1 MPYGSLTGDLYSMS
15 SGKRAGYAESNNPA
29 SFLRSLIPS
38 QKKNE
43 EDESK
48 PDSGKPSSGLAGT
61 ITHQPKDSMNGQK
74 DSGLQQNAKAPQSDI
89 ETAIANVSNQ
99 YAIWFGDRYAFTP
112 KEAETFRTLV
122 SGSADPVDTAGRYI
136 ASTAIAKRIDG
147 NAADIYANLDSLSE
161 YFTGDVY
168 RPDDSTFMEKVNASF
183 GSIELLDMMGEWMN
197 LVNKKGFDDPD
208 AVALEQKIIA
218 KDAEIGGI
226 MNGIPS
232 GFWSSVLNDAVAS
245 LGYTLEGIKYGA
257 GASVGF
263 MAAAAPGVGAVT
275 AANPIAG
282 AAVGATAGIWA
293 GFSGTVAGFQRTGD
307 LSMYQTFWDLTHLTD
322 AEGNLLPRDKA
333 AANLYAGI
341 NKNITGF
348 LETMGDGVISR
359 GIGAFSPVLTK
370 KLGIPNLSMK
380 ILTDRG
386 VSGSMS
392 RFVYGGIDWVTGGLN
407 EGFIQE
413 GPEEVTTQVLTALY
427 KNGVG
432 GESDISLK
440 KLASDYLTSSIR
452 GSLVGLVYGG
462 VGIPQAMRNYNQ
474 LSMDLRRTANTTDSE
489 EVFFEKT
496 ENAKPE
502 DISKEDYDAARKQ
515 IYEAGKEQR
524 DAYFEARRG
533 TVTEYADLA
542 TEELY
547 DTVNPETG
555 TEEGV
560 LPDGTVYRNPEDNS
574 LFTETREENGRK
586 RVYAGDKRT
595 GAVYGYAEVSTD
607 GDTLTVGS
615 VRVRQGYEGIREELV
630 RKAISEE
637 RTGESSIEWNPDSE
651 GLRRVKDMLVQ
662 NNPRGSE
669 AGLDY
674 GADFSAVQDH
684 DIQSLAGNI
693 REAMPALS
701 REESVVAARLYSVAD
716 SDGTLSKLN
725 NGQPVQKNDS
735 LSARYRGAADGAKA
749 IIYAGKNA
757 DFSTFYHELFHVN
770 ATQRPA
776 ESKQLSNAIR
786 TSMQD
791 EASKAN
797 LRKFLE
803 ESGSIWGDGFNAD
816 SVMKNLESIPA
827 DSDASQ
833 WSRAQFEDLAHL
845 AEAYAAADNSKR
857 SSLPEAIRNIL
868 KKIAD
873 FMKQVYQTVKHTV
886 PLPKEITD
894 AYDAIMYKTRTE
906 AKKTVSSDSGLMYQ
920 GGEQYQ
926 ETEAE
931 LKANPANFDSEGRH
945 LAPNGKPSN
954 LSYEQWVTVRTPAF
968 KRWFGDWE
976 HAYRIN
982 KWLSNENVLAIDPD
996 KYSGLY
1002 ELNWRSA
1009 KRYALDNLRGQYKVD
1024 DNGAVIELTRDGV
1037 SEIISEN
1044 MGSELGLKLIAH
1056 LPNIIENSIFVYAE
1070 ENQKSKNTFD
1080 YYEYYLTDIS
1090 VDSKNY
1096 VVKSAVGVRNGRRYY
1111 TFNLS
1116 EIKDK
1121 GAFINSRP
1129 VSDIQP
1135 GRPTSQGSLSDIK
1148 DTRLLSILQADSSKM
1163 VDENGEPLVVY
1174 HGTASEFS
1182 IFDRGKLGSSTAA
1195 NSANI
1200 GFFFSDNRNTAEGYG
1215 NYASTS
1221 EARNLYAEAE
1231 KLERQGRWDE
1241 AEALQSRADEISL
1254 SDNNG
1259 FVMSTFLNMRNPY
1272 EVDAEGAGFQEIG
1285 NLLASFD
1292 SSRNDG
1298 VIIHSINDNING
1310 DYEAEHYIVLDSKQI
1325 KSIDNR
1331 GTFDSS
1337 NPDIY
1342 YQSAYHGSPH
1352 SFDRFSTDHI
1362 GTGEGSQSFGW
1373 GIYVTDSGTIARG
1386 YAELGYSEESK
1397 ASDIAY
1403 YENLIAEGQKKVDE
1417 LAEKLR
1423 KPEELAGA
1431 VEEERKAIIER
1442 ADNLR
1447 KALADGSISRI
1458 PGIWG
1463 AVADRLGT
1471 DIDGV
1476 ERYLLDELN
1485 EGKARTSLKKEYDSA
1500 VAALERTKE
1509 RLVETRSAE
1518 VSSRNLYTVEIPDS
1532 GYLYW
1537 DRKVPKSL
1545 AERIARKLNAD
1556 EYDTADIMDYFRN
1569 SGEDMYVYLEK
1580 QLGSDKAA
1588 SQFLSELGVV
1598 GINYP
1603 AGTNIKL
1610 PAGVSS
1616 KSRNYVIFN
1625 ADDIQIT
1632 DHLMYQDAKAPDTSD
1647 LSEDEK
1653 MKRQQAESVESRE
1666 TLPGSSEDLDDFY
1679 DEYNSGM
1686 DSIATPE
1693 DAEKIAR
1700 IYSEWDIEVDEEAS
1714 NTDASLIDEE
1724 EIPDWFGDT
1733 VNLKPDGTMAENE
1746 AEYEKAVNEELI
1758 PELEREA
1765 GVVHESRETQPD
1777 TGDEAEGQN
1786 YPGIRYFDAFD
1797 EELTWKQFVDRN
1809 KPEADYSQ
1817 AETEAEKDDLFART
1831 IQDDDSLIRYLGII
1845 GEALYLNTSRLN
1857 NDWHFID
1864 QIQRERIK
1872 ARVFDTITDT
1882 SIRNASLMAIRP
1894 GTERSFSKRMLNS
1907 VRKEMTENSRFY
1919 RNIISYMLQDNA
1931 MKPEELIKEVKGLA
1945 IPSRDVLDA
1954 MPVSE
1959 LRALAMQARDEEI
1972 VDQIE
1977 NGTLR
1982 IHGGEDDKRLAE
1994 INAAIGSIGERI
2006 RTQQAE
2012 LRENEASISSLQEN
2026 LESVST
2032 ALDERDKSI
2041 NDLLSDLQRTEAI
2054 ARADAKKLSDEEI
2067 EASSF
2072 TDSMRKIAAELR
2084 ELNEKTYDRIETEHL
2099 RGKKGKYEVPQA
2111 RRDARAEYINH
2122 IAAFYPEV
2130 FEKDGKKFGKLDDHI
2145 RDTLSPSGFREVQE
2159 VINARREELRTQWKN
2174 EAAKYVQN
2182 LSRSVV
2188 NTSERLSSDIDAALD
2203 RMAALQKEIDR
2214 QKKLKDRIKDNRRQQ
2229 IFNARTEERWK
2240 AAKKALETEKK
2251 HNQEI
2256 QNIKSFN
2263 AWKNR
2268 QTKIETDE
2276 KLQSVIRK
2284 AKDDASLLADWMK
2297 AKADFRISEL
2307 KKEQRE
2313 KRKQERLYR
2322 RIRTEK
2328 EKLGRAISRPV
2339 NLNTTDY
2346 SVAEPIMAI
2355 QAIVDPVFRTEW
2367 TWNLET
2373 NPEGTAGGG
2382 TMTITDAIAYLSNL
2396 QEDDRNNI
2404 LSVLS
2409 PDLVA
2414 RLTGTRNP
2422 LNDWSLSQLRQL
2434 AEEVSELRRR
2444 GREILSAKKAF
2455 ERETVERIQ
2464 QSIIDAVRRVKVKD
2478 DDRDTLP
2485 GSVERI
2491 KAGQNARA
2499 RFRSAR
2505 YITMRMQELAQLLD
2519 GGLGHRGAAYSLLVD
2534 EKRYHQSREWR
2545 AIDSRIQKVANL
2557 LTDEAV
2563 KNLFE
2568 KVTLDLPGGYKVT
2581 FNVDDLAYAY
2591 LSQFDE
2597 DSRAAVAYGNL
2608 LDEKEKG
2615 TVKNKGHLNDDGEFV
2630 PDMMSPGSIA
2640 DADELQSLGDARYDI
2655 VLAAAEKELN
2665 ERGLMPLVE
2674 AIRDDFESDENF
2686 NRLNLASIESYNTP
2700 LKRVQHYLPIFRTD
2714 LKGESFRNDMA
2725 DQLFNL
2731 NTGDFTAAIDKGMT
2745 IQRIKIAPRNQRS
2758 VNLSL
2763 LGTWNK
2769 SVRNQEHLIEYAQ
2782 YAKKLRSV
2790 FGTNA
2795 TELIAAV
2802 NQKYSPALMKEVN
2815 EYINAVIDPYSGGKK
2830 ELWENTVKNL
2840 RGRLGSAYLGWK
2852 LPGVVLQF
2860 CTSAWPFLPDVGVR
2874 SLFGGYLQL
2883 AAENKRAFDFIY
2895 EKSPMMKH
2903 RTMNTILQE
2912 AVERR
2917 QNSYDRGK
2925 AGRAIDKFNEIGMLG
2940 LEWVD
2945 KTLVAGGW
2953 LGAYNKALKQNLDAG
2968 MDTALADAA
2977 AAKTADDVVLRT
2989 QPAGDSTELPSLF
3002 RTRNELAKAFL
3013 QFQSSLSV
3021 IFNNLTGDLVGF
3033 WRNKQYGKII
3043 STVVSYGMAGLM
3055 LGLVAEGFDD
3065 DDDGADKAR
3074 KLGYWFLTQG
3084 IESFPVFGSDI
3095 SLILQR
3101 ALTGEKDYYGNG
3113 VDMFPGITRIASGIE
3128 DIALSDKPF
3137 MEGVW
3142 KVAEG
3147 AGLFAGAPVSGFKNL
3162 KRVAEEGPLALL
3174 GR

>member
-15 SGKRAGYAESNNPA
+15 SGNRAGYAESNNPA

-43 EDESK
+43 EDENK

-61 ITHQPKDSMNGQK
+61 ITPQPKDRMNGQK
-74 DSGLQQNAKAPQSDI
+74 DSSLQQNAKAPQSDI

-432 GESDISLK
+432 GESDLSLK

-462 VGIPQAMRNYNQ
+462 TGIPQAMRNYNQ

-555 TEEGV
+555 AEEGV
-560 LPDGTVYRNPEDNS
+560 MPDGTVYRNPEDNS

-586 RVYAGDKRT
+586 RVYAGDRRT

-630 RKAISEE
+630 RKAISEQ
-637 RTGESSIEWNPDSE
+637 RTGESNVEWNPDSE

-662 NNPRGSE
+662 NNPRGRE

-674 GADFSAVQDH
+674 GADFSAAQDH

-716 SDGTLSKLN
+716 SDGALSKLN

-735 LSARYRGAADGAKA
+735 LSSRYRGAADGAKA

-770 ATQRPA
+770 ATQRPVEA
-776 ESKQLSNAIR
+776 KQLSNAIR

-803 ESGSIWGDGFNAD
+803 ESGSIWGDGFSAD

-833 WSRAQFEDLAHL
+833 WSRAQFEDLARL

-873 FMKQVYQTVKHTV
+873 FMRQVYQTVKHTV

-894 AYDAIMYKTRTE
+894 AYDAIMYKTNRDGSANADQNTQSSRISFQSAPSKNARRE
-906 AKKTVSSDSGLMYQ
+906 IHALSPDSDTRNKRITFSEHTPDIFQQFGFNDNPVVMSAGKLKQGLFGNDSETSGHSDSLTADIVEQVLDRFADPYYIFSSIHGTDLVAIYDIQDKQGNPVLVSLRANQKEGRNELNFITSIYGKKGNSIQDWIRAGLLLYRNDTKKLTGAFAARLQLPGGVTPATMNNVRRKSEFVNQGLVFQ

-931 LKANPANFDSEGRH
+931 LKANPANFDSEGHH
-945 LAPNGKPSN
+945 LAPNGKRSN
-954 LSYEQWVTVRTPAF
+954 LSYEQWVTVRTPSF
-968 KRWFGDWE
+968 IRWFGDWM
-976 HAYRIN
+976 N
-982 KWLSNENVLAIDPD
+982 DPENASKAID
-996 KYSGLY
+996 
-1002 ELNWRSA
+1002 R
-1009 KRYALDNLRGQYKVD
+1009 
-1024 DNGAVIELTRDGV
+1024 
-1037 SEIISEN
+1037 
-1044 MGSELGLKLIAH
+1044 
-1056 LPNIIENSIFVYAE
+1056 
-1070 ENQKSKNTFD
+1070 
-1080 YYEYYLTDIS
+1080 
-1090 VDSKNY
+1090 
-1096 VVKSAVGVRNGRRYY
+1096 
-1111 TFNLS
+1111 
-1116 EIKDK
+1116 
-1121 GAFINSRP
+1121 
-1129 VSDIQP
+1129 
-1135 GRPTSQGSLSDIK
+1135 
-1148 DTRLLSILQADSSKM
+1148 
-1163 VDENGEPLVVY
+1163 NGEPIVVY
-1174 HGTASEFS
+1174 HGSPNEFTA
-1182 IFDRGKLGSSTAA
+1182 FDPEMIGTRWLADD
-1195 NSANI
+1195 I
-1200 GFFFSDNRNTAEGYG
+1200 GFFFSSDRSLAEESYADNGGYLYPVFLNLRNPLVANDAWSRRFYG
-1215 NYASTS
+1215 RDVYWSDDDA
-1221 EARNLYAEAE
+1221 
-1231 KLERQGRWDE
+1231 
-1241 AEALQSRADEISL
+1241 ISL
-1254 SDNNG
+1254 W
-1259 FVMSTFLNMRNPY
+1259 
-1272 EVDAEGAGFQEIG
+1272 
-1285 NLLASFD
+1285 D
-1292 SSRNDG
+1292 SNQQDIINAMQPENDG
-1298 VIIHSINDNING
+1298 VIVHGARRYPDM
-1310 DYEAEHYIVLDSKQI
+1310 YVALRPEQI
-1325 KSIDNR
+1325 KSINNR
-1331 GTFDSS
+1331 GTFDPS

-1403 YENLIAEGQKKVDE
+1403 YENLITEDQKKVDE
-1417 LAEKLR
+1417 LAERLR
-1423 KPEELAGA
+1423 KPEEIAES
-1431 VEEERKAIIER
+1431 VEKERRTIIKR
-1442 ADNLR
+1442 AETLR

-1463 AVADRLGT
+1463 SIASILGT

-1476 ERYLLDELN
+1476 ERYLLDKLN
-1485 EGKARTSLKKEYDSA
+1485 EGEARTSLQKEYDSA
-1500 VAALERTKE
+1500 VAALERAKE
-1509 RLVETRSAE
+1509 RLEETKAAE
-1518 VSSRNLYTVEIPDS
+1518 VSGRNLYTVDIPDS

-1537 DRKVPKSL
+1537 DRKVSKPL

-1556 EYDTADIMDYFRN
+1556 EYDTADILDYFRN

-1610 PAGVSS
+1610 PEGVSP

-1653 MKRQQAESVESRE
+1653 TKRQQTESVESRE

-1679 DEYNSGM
+1679 DEYDSGM
-1686 DSIATPE
+1686 DSIETPE

-1700 IYSEWDIEVDEEAS
+1700 IYSEWDIEVDEDAS

-1758 PELEREA
+1758 PKLERGA
-1765 GVVHESRETQPD
+1765 GVVHESRETQSD
-1777 TGDEAEGQN
+1777 TEDEAEGQN

-1817 AETEAEKDDLFART
+1817 AETDAEKDDIFART

-1919 RNIISYMLQDNA
+1919 RNILSYMLQDNA

-1982 IHGGEDDKRLAE
+1982 IHGGEDDRRLAE

-2012 LRENEASISSLQEN
+2012 LRDNEASISSLQEN

-2032 ALDERDKSI
+2032 ALDERDKAI

-2054 ARADAKKLSDEEI
+2054 TRADAKKLSDEEI

-2072 TDSMRKIAAELR
+2072 TEPMRKIAAELR
-2084 ELNEKTYDRIETEHL
+2084 ELNEKTYDRFEAEHL
-2099 RGKKGKYEVPQA
+2099 KGKKGKYEVPQA

-2159 VINARREELRTQWKN
+2159 VINARREELRAEWKN
-2174 EAAKYVQN
+2174 EAAEYVKS

-2188 NTSERLSSDIDAALD
+2188 NTSERLSSDIDATLD

-2229 IFNARTEERWK
+2229 ILDARTEERWK
-2240 AAKKALETEKK
+2240 AAKKALEAEKK

-2256 QNIKSFN
+2256 QNIKSYN

-2268 QTKIETDE
+2268 QAKIETDE
-2276 KLQSVIRK
+2276 RLQSVIRK

-2322 RIRTEK
+2322 RIRAEK
-2328 EKLGRAISRPV
+2328 EKLGRAISLPV

-2373 NPEGTAGGG
+2373 NPEGVAGGG

-2414 RLTGTRNP
+2414 RLAGTRNP
-2422 LNDWSLSQLRQL
+2422 LNDWSISQLRQL

-2464 QSIIDAVRRVKVKD
+2464 QSIIDAVRKVKVKD

-2581 FNVDDLAYAY
+2581 FNIDDLAYAY

-2615 TVKNKGHLNDDGEFV
+2615 TIKNRGHLNDDGEFV

-2686 NRLNLASIESYNTP
+2686 SRLNLASIESYNTP

-2745 IQRIKIAPRNQRS
+2745 IQRIKISPRNQRS

-2769 SVRNQEHLIEYAQ
+2769 AVRNQEHLIEYAQ

-2874 SLFGGYLQL
+2874 SLLGGYLQL

-2925 AGRAIDKFNEIGMLG
+2925 AGRAIDKFSEIGMLG

-3043 STVVSYGMAGLM
+3043 STVISYGMAGLM

-3065 DDDGADKAR
+3065 DDDSADKAR

-3128 DIALSDKPF
+3128 DIVLSDKPF

-3147 AGLFAGAPVSGFKNL
+3147 AGLFAGAPVSGLKNL

>member
-15 SGKRAGYAESNNPA
+15 SGNRAGYAESNNPA

-43 EDESK
+43 EDENK

-61 ITHQPKDSMNGQK
+61 ITPQSKDSMNAQK
-74 DSGLQQNAKAPQSDI
+74 DSGLHQKAKAPQSDI

-348 LETMGDGVISR
+348 LETMGEGVISR

-392 RFVYGGIDWVTGGLN
+392 RFVHGGIDWVTGGLN

-432 GESDISLK
+432 GESDLSLK

-502 DISKEDYDAARKQ
+502 DISKEDYDAARRQ

-555 TEEGV
+555 AEEGV
-560 LPDGTVYRNPEDNS
+560 IPDGTVYRNPEDNS
-574 LFTETREENGRK
+574 LFTETKEENGRK
-586 RVYAGDKRT
+586 RVYAGDRRT

-630 RKAISEE
+630 RKAISEQ

-662 NNPRGSE
+662 NNPRGRD

-674 GADFSAVQDH
+674 GADFSPAQDH

-701 REESVVAARLYSVAD
+701 REESVVAARLYSAAD
-716 SDGTLSKLN
+716 SDGALSKLN
-725 NGQPVQKNDS
+725 NGQPVQKNTS
-735 LSARYRGAADGAKA
+735 LSSRYRGAADGAKA

-803 ESGSIWGDGFNAD
+803 ESGSIWGDGFSAD

-833 WSRAQFEDLAHL
+833 WSRAQFEDLARL

-873 FMKQVYQTVKHTV
+873 FMRQVYQTVKHTV

-894 AYDAIMYKTRTE
+894 AYDAIIYKTRASESTE
-906 AKKTVSSDSGLMYQ
+906 AGNRI
-920 GGEQYQ
+920 QYQ
-926 ETEAE
+926 NSNIIRQPLKENTYESAIELVTEAHPQFVE
-931 LKANPANFDSEGRH
+931 IVEDIRQLTDAESEDVSVRKTFKGKKRSTEKAADDYRGDFSQILDYDGAMIQFDSILDAENAWEAVKKKYKDRIVKEKH
-945 LAPNGKPSN
+945 L
-954 LSYEQWVTVRTPAF
+954 VTKMGYQDF
-968 KRWFGDWE
+968 K
-976 HAYRIN
+976 I
-982 KWLSNENVLAIDPD
+982 
-996 KYSGLY
+996 
-1002 ELNWRSA
+1002 
-1009 KRYALDNLRGQYKVD
+1009 NLRM
-1024 DNGAVIELTRDGV
+1024 DNGAIAEIQFLDKNTLAVKSGIGHKLYEIYRTLDILNSEHPELT
-1037 SEIISEN
+1037 E
-1044 MGSELGLKLIAH
+1044 
-1056 LPNIIENSIFVYAE
+1056 
-1070 ENQKSKNTFD
+1070 
-1080 YYEYYLTDIS
+1080 
-1090 VDSKNY
+1090 
-1096 VVKSAVGVRNGRRYY
+1096 
-1111 TFNLS
+1111 
-1116 EIKDK
+1116 
-1121 GAFINSRP
+1121 
-1129 VSDIQP
+1129 
-1135 GRPTSQGSLSDIK
+1135 
-1148 DTRLLSILQADSSKM
+1148 LQAAIAEWSREEYSAKD
-1163 VDENGEPLVVY
+1163 VDDYSN
-1174 HGTASEFS
+1174 
-1182 IFDRGKLGSSTAA
+1182 
-1195 NSANI
+1195 
-1200 GFFFSDNRNTAEGYG
+1200 
-1215 NYASTS
+1215 S
-1221 EARNLYAEAE
+1221 EARRNAVSSVM
-1231 KLERQGRWDE
+1231 RQALSSALSRYHILSDLLKGRSITDFLSSE
-1241 AEALQSRADEISL
+1241 GISL
-1254 SDNNG
+1254 ETGEAVAESILNG
-1259 FVMSTFLNMRNPY
+1259 ISLISTNSN
-1272 EVDAEGAGFQEIG
+1272 
-1285 NLLASFD
+1285 ST
-1292 SSRNDG
+1292 SSS
-1298 VIIHSINDNING
+1298 IQSINEHENG
-1310 DYEAEHYIVLDSKQI
+1310 VNGLL
-1325 KSIDNR
+1325 
-1331 GTFDSS
+1331 
-1337 NPDIY
+1337 
-1342 YQSAYHGSPH
+1342 YQKAYHGSPH
-1352 SFDRFSTDHI
+1352 RFDIFSTDHI
-1362 GTGEGSQSFGW
+1362 GEGAGSQSFGW
-1373 GIYVTDSGTIARG
+1373 GIYITGDMKIAEG
-1386 YAELGYSEESK
+1386 YAELGVNEEEWK
-1397 ASDIAY
+1397 SDLEYFQKTLDAAKRKLKEAQQKLAADPQNQKLQQEY
-1403 YENLIAEGQKKVDE
+1403 NTALRYLRDEEGDMQTLLSSPAEG
-1417 LAEKLR
+1417 
-1423 KPEELAGA
+1423 
-1431 VEEERKAIIER
+1431 
-1442 ADNLR
+1442 
-1447 KALADGSISRI
+1447 
-1458 PGIWG
+1458 
-1463 AVADRLGT
+1463 
-1471 DIDGV
+1471 
-1476 ERYLLDELN
+1476 
-1485 EGKARTSLKKEYDSA
+1485 
-1500 VAALERTKE
+1500 
-1509 RLVETRSAE
+1509 
-1518 VSSRNLYTVEIPDS
+1518 RNLYTVDIPDT
-1532 GYLYW
+1532 GYIKW
-1537 DRKVPKSL
+1537 DNEVPESL
-1545 AERIARKLNAD
+1545 AMKIAKALKAD
-1556 EYDTADIMDYFRN
+1556 EYDTADIMQYYRT
-1569 SGEDMYVYLEK
+1569 SGAEMYSYLSK
-1580 QLGSDKAA
+1580 QLDGDKNA
-1588 SQFLSELGVV
+1588 SLFLRNLGIM
-1598 GINYP
+1598 GIDYP
-1603 AGTNIKL
+1603 AGTKWGL
-1610 PAGVSS
+1610 PDGA
-1616 KSRNYVIFN
+1616 KDRTRNYVIFN

-1653 MKRQQAESVESRE
+1653 MKRQQAESIESRE

-1679 DEYNSGM
+1679 DEYDSGM
-1686 DSIATPE
+1686 DSIETPE

-1700 IYSEWDIEVDEEAS
+1700 IYSEWDIEVDEDAS

-1758 PELEREA
+1758 PELERDA
-1765 GVVHESRETQPD
+1765 GVVHESRETQSD
-1777 TGDEAEGQN
+1777 TEDEAEGQN

-1817 AETEAEKDDLFART
+1817 AETDAEKDDIFART

-1894 GTERSFSKRMLNS
+1894 GTEKSFSKRMLNS

-1919 RNIISYMLQDNA
+1919 RNILSYMLQDNA

-2006 RTQQAE
+2006 RAQQAE
-2012 LRENEASISSLQEN
+2012 LRENEASISSLQGN
-2026 LESVST
+2026 LESVSA
-2032 ALDERDKSI
+2032 ALDERDKAI

-2072 TDSMRKIAAELR
+2072 TEPMRKIAAELR
-2084 ELNEKTYDRIETEHL
+2084 ELNEKTYDRFEAEHL
-2099 RGKKGKYEVPQA
+2099 KGKKGKYEVPQA

-2145 RDTLSPSGFREVQE
+2145 RDTLSPSGFREVRE
-2159 VINARREELRTQWKN
+2159 VINARREELRTEWKN
-2174 EAAKYVQN
+2174 EAAEYVKS

-2188 NTSERLSSDIDAALD
+2188 NVSERISSDIDAALD

-2214 QKKLKDRIKDNRRQQ
+2214 QKKLKDRIKDNRRRQ
-2229 IFNARTEERWK
+2229 IFDARTEERWK

-2455 ERETVERIQ
+2455 ERETIERIQ

-2519 GGLGHRGAAYSLLVD
+2519 GGLGHRGAAYGLLVD

-2568 KVTLDLPGGYKVT
+2568 KVTLDLPGGYNVT
-2581 FNVDDLAYAY
+2581 FNIDDLAYAY

-2615 TVKNKGHLNDDGEFV
+2615 TIKNTGHLNDDGEFV

-2640 DADELQSLGDARYDI
+2640 DPDELQSLGDARYDI

-2686 NRLNLASIESYNTP
+2686 SRLNLASIESYNTP

-2745 IQRIKIAPRNQRS
+2745 IQRIKISPRNQRS

-2769 SVRNQEHLIEYAQ
+2769 AVRNQEHLIEYAQ

-2795 TELIAAV
+2795 AELIAAV

-2874 SLFGGYLQL
+2874 SLLGGYLQL

-2895 EKSPMMKH
+2895 DKSPMMKH

>member
-15 SGKRAGYAESNNPA
+15 SGNRAGYAESNNPA

-48 PDSGKPSSGLAGT
+48 PGSGKPSSGLAGT
-61 ITHQPKDSMNGQK
+61 ITPQPKDSMDGQK

-183 GSIELLDMMGEWMN
+183 GSIELLDMKGEWMN

-432 GESDISLK
+432 GESDLSLK

-462 VGIPQAMRNYNQ
+462 IGIPQAMRNYNQ

-555 TEEGV
+555 AEEGV
-560 LPDGTVYRNPEDNS
+560 IPDGTVYRNPEDNS

-586 RVYAGDKRT
+586 RIYAGDKRT

-630 RKAISEE
+630 RKAISEQ

-662 NNPRGSE
+662 NNPRGRE

-674 GADFSAVQDH
+674 GADFSAAQDH

-701 REESVVAARLYSVAD
+701 REESVVAARLYSAAD
-716 SDGTLSKLN
+716 SDGALSKLN
-725 NGQPVQKNDS
+725 NGQPVQKNTS
-735 LSARYRGAADGAKA
+735 LSSRYRGAADGAKA

-776 ESKQLSNAIR
+776 EAKQLSNAIR

-833 WSRAQFEDLAHL
+833 WSRAQFEDLARL

-873 FMKQVYQTVKHTV
+873 FMRQVYQTVKHTV
-886 PLPKEITD
+886 PLSKEITD
-894 AYDAIMYKTRTE
+894 AYDAIMYKTRASESTE
-906 AKKTVSSDSGLMYQ
+906 AGNRI
-920 GGEQYQ
+920 QYQ
-926 ETEAE
+926 NSNIIRQPLKENTYESAIELVTEAHPQFVE
-931 LKANPANFDSEGRH
+931 IVEDIRQLTDAESEDVSVRKTFKGKKRSTEKAADDYRGDFSQILDYDGAMIQFDSILDAENAWEAVKKKYKDRIVKEKH
-945 LAPNGKPSN
+945 L
-954 LSYEQWVTVRTPAF
+954 VTKMGYQDF
-968 KRWFGDWE
+968 K
-976 HAYRIN
+976 I
-982 KWLSNENVLAIDPD
+982 
-996 KYSGLY
+996 
-1002 ELNWRSA
+1002 
-1009 KRYALDNLRGQYKVD
+1009 NLRM
-1024 DNGAVIELTRDGV
+1024 DNGAIAEIQFLDKNTLAVKSGIGHKLYEIYRTLDILNSEHPELT
-1037 SEIISEN
+1037 E
-1044 MGSELGLKLIAH
+1044 
-1056 LPNIIENSIFVYAE
+1056 
-1070 ENQKSKNTFD
+1070 
-1080 YYEYYLTDIS
+1080 
-1090 VDSKNY
+1090 
-1096 VVKSAVGVRNGRRYY
+1096 
-1111 TFNLS
+1111 
-1116 EIKDK
+1116 
-1121 GAFINSRP
+1121 
-1129 VSDIQP
+1129 
-1135 GRPTSQGSLSDIK
+1135 
-1148 DTRLLSILQADSSKM
+1148 LQAAIAEWSREEYSAKD
-1163 VDENGEPLVVY
+1163 VDDY
-1174 HGTASEFS
+1174 
-1182 IFDRGKLGSSTAA
+1182 A
-1195 NSANI
+1195 N
-1200 GFFFSDNRNTAEGYG
+1200 
-1215 NYASTS
+1215 S
-1221 EARNLYAEAE
+1221 EARRNAVSSVM
-1231 KLERQGRWDE
+1231 RQALSSALSRYHILSDLLKGRSITDFLSSE
-1241 AEALQSRADEISL
+1241 GISL
-1254 SDNNG
+1254 ETGEAVAESILNG
-1259 FVMSTFLNMRNPY
+1259 ISLISTNSN
-1272 EVDAEGAGFQEIG
+1272 
-1285 NLLASFD
+1285 ST
-1292 SSRNDG
+1292 SSS
-1298 VIIHSINDNING
+1298 IQSINEHENG
-1310 DYEAEHYIVLDSKQI
+1310 VNGLL
-1325 KSIDNR
+1325 
-1331 GTFDSS
+1331 
-1337 NPDIY
+1337 
-1342 YQSAYHGSPH
+1342 YQKAYHGSPH

-1403 YENLIAEGQKKVDE
+1403 YENLIAEDQKKVDE
-1417 LAEKLR
+1417 LAKRLR
-1423 KPEELAGA
+1423 KPEEIAES
-1431 VEEERKAIIER
+1431 VEKERRAIIER
-1442 ADNLR
+1442 AETLR

-1463 AVADRLGT
+1463 SIAHILGT

-1476 ERYLLDELN
+1476 ERYLLDKLN
-1485 EGKARTSLKKEYDSA
+1485 EGEARTSLQKEYDSA
-1500 VAALERTKE
+1500 VAALERAKE
-1509 RLVETRSAE
+1509 RLEEARSAE
-1518 VSSRNLYTVEIPDS
+1518 VSGRNLYTVDIPDS

-1537 DRKVPKSL
+1537 DRKVSKPL

-1556 EYDTADIMDYFRN
+1556 EYDTADILDYFRN

-1610 PAGVSS
+1610 PEGVSP

-1653 MKRQQAESVESRE
+1653 AKRQQAETVESRE

-1679 DEYNSGM
+1679 DEYDSGM
-1686 DSIATPE
+1686 DSIETPE

-1700 IYSEWDIEVDEEAS
+1700 IYSEWDIEVDEDAS

-1758 PELEREA
+1758 PELERDA
-1765 GVVHESRETQPD
+1765 GVVHESREKQPD
-1777 TGDEAEGQN
+1777 TEDEAEGQN

-1919 RNIISYMLQDNA
+1919 RNILSYMLQDNA

-1982 IHGGEDDKRLAE
+1982 IHGGEDDRRLAE

-2026 LESVST
+2026 LESVSA
-2032 ALDERDKSI
+2032 ALNERDKAI

-2054 ARADAKKLSDEEI
+2054 TRADAKKLSDEEI

-2072 TDSMRKIAAELR
+2072 TEPMRKIAAELR
-2084 ELNEKTYDRIETEHL
+2084 ELNEKTYDRFEAEHL
-2099 RGKKGKYEVPQA
+2099 KGKKGKYEVPQA

-2159 VINARREELRTQWKN
+2159 VINARREELRTEWKN
-2174 EAAKYVQN
+2174 EAAEYVQS
-2182 LSRSVV
+2182 LSRSVL

-2229 IFNARTEERWK
+2229 IFDARTEERWK
-2240 AAKKALETEKK
+2240 AAKKALEAEKK

-2276 KLQSVIRK
+2276 RLQSVIRK

-2322 RIRTEK
+2322 RIRAEK

-2373 NPEGTAGGG
+2373 NPEGAAGGG

-2414 RLTGTRNP
+2414 RLAGTRNP
-2422 LNDWSLSQLRQL
+2422 LNDWSISQLRQL

-2455 ERETVERIQ
+2455 ERETIERIQ

-2568 KVTLDLPGGYKVT
+2568 KVTLELPGGYKVT
-2581 FNVDDLAYAY
+2581 FNIDDLAYAY

-2615 TVKNKGHLNDDGEFV
+2615 TIKNTGHLNDDGEFV

-2686 NRLNLASIESYNTP
+2686 SRLNLASIESYNTP

-2745 IQRIKIAPRNQRS
+2745 IQRIKISPRNQRS

-2769 SVRNQEHLIEYAQ
+2769 AVRNQEHLIEYAQ

-2815 EYINAVIDPYSGGKK
+2815 EYINTVIDPYSGGKK

-2852 LPGVVLQF
+2852 LPGIVLQF

-2874 SLFGGYLQL
+2874 SLLGGYLQL

-2895 EKSPMMKH
+2895 DKSPMMKH

>member
-61 ITHQPKDSMNGQK
+61 ITPQPKDSMNGQK

-595 GAVYGYAEVSTD
+595 GAVYGYAEVSID

-630 RKAISEE
+630 RKAISEQ

-662 NNPRGSE
+662 NNPRGRES
-669 AGLDY
+669 GLDY
-674 GADFSAVQDH
+674 GADFSAAQDH

-833 WSRAQFEDLAHL
+833 WSRAQFEDLARL

-873 FMKQVYQTVKHTV
+873 FMRQVYQTVKHTV

-894 AYDAIMYKTRTE
+894 AYDAIMYKTARTDKGTNADVHFQEDTKNLTKKYSSRIENPESWKGRSVRDFFRAYREEVTE
-906 AKKTVSSDSGLMYQ
+906 AIKEYPKVNMDGVFL
-920 GGEQYQ
+920 
-926 ETEAE
+926 
-931 LKANPANFDSEGRH
+931 
-945 LAPNGKPSN
+945 
-954 LSYEQWVTVRTPAF
+954 
-968 KRWFGDWE
+968 
-976 HAYRIN
+976 
-982 KWLSNENVLAIDPD
+982 
-996 KYSGLY
+996 
-1002 ELNWRSA
+1002 
-1009 KRYALDNLRGQYKVD
+1009 LRGMTENDMPFQKELLQSILASDIIGADVILLPRFGTGFLNSVFGIELRKGSLADGLAALVD
-1024 DNGAVIELTRDGV
+1024 GERYIEFKAVNEGNLIRRMNEASKDADIGFIVVDELTR
-1037 SEIISEN
+1037 
-1044 MGSELGLKLIAH
+1044 K
-1056 LPNIIENSIFVYAE
+1056 
-1070 ENQKSKNTFD
+1070 
-1080 YYEYYLTDIS
+1080 
-1090 VDSKNY
+1090 
-1096 VVKSAVGVRNGRRYY
+1096 GRRK
-1111 TFNLS
+1111 LVS
-1116 EIKDK
+1116 PHSQLVLPD
-1121 GAFINSRP
+1121 GFISYI
-1129 VSDIQP
+1129 V
-1135 GRPTSQGSLSDIK
+1135 
-1148 DTRLLSILQADSSKM
+1148 
-1163 VDENGEPLVVY
+1163 
-1174 HGTASEFS
+1174 
-1182 IFDRGKLGSSTAA
+1182 
-1195 NSANI
+1195 
-1200 GFFFSDNRNTAEGYG
+1200 
-1215 NYASTS
+1215 
-1221 EARNLYAEAE
+1221 
-1231 KLERQGRWDE
+1231 
-1241 AEALQSRADEISL
+1241 SL
-1254 SDNNG
+1254 SDNAVYVLSNKNKEL
-1259 FVMSTFLNMRNPY
+1259 SL
-1272 EVDAEGAGFQEIG
+1272 E
-1285 NLLASFD
+1285 LLADRPERISTLEELSSTLKEYIQGPQ
-1292 SSRNDG
+1292 SSRTFEPISYDAY
-1298 VIIHSINDNING
+1298 IH
-1310 DYEAEHYIVLDSKQI
+1310 AEPAELM
-1325 KSIDNR
+1325 
-1331 GTFDSS
+1331 F
-1337 NPDIY
+1337 
-1342 YQSAYHGSPH
+1342 QSAYHGSPH
-1352 SFDRFSTDHI
+1352 SFNRFSTDHI

-1373 GIYVTDSGTIARG
+1373 GIYVTDSGIIARG

-1403 YENLIAEGQKKVDE
+1403 YENLIAEDQKKVDE
-1417 LAEKLR
+1417 LAERLR
-1423 KPEELAGA
+1423 KPEEIAES
-1431 VEEERKAIIER
+1431 VEKERRAIIER
-1442 ADNLR
+1442 AETLR

-1463 AVADRLGT
+1463 SIASILGT

-1476 ERYLLDELN
+1476 ERYLLDKLN
-1485 EGKARTSLKKEYDSA
+1485 EGEARTSLQKEYDSA
-1500 VAALERTKE
+1500 VAALERAKE
-1509 RLVETRSAE
+1509 RLEETRSAE
-1518 VSSRNLYTVEIPDS
+1518 VSSRNLYTVDIPDS

-1537 DRKVPKSL
+1537 DRKVSKPL

-1588 SQFLSELGVV
+1588 SRFLSELGVV

-1610 PAGVSS
+1610 PEGVSP

-1632 DHLMYQDAKAPDTSD
+1632 DHLMYQDAMAPDTSD

-1653 MKRQQAESVESRE
+1653 ARRQQAESIESRE
-1666 TLPGSSEDLDDFY
+1666 TLPGSSEGLDDFY
-1679 DEYNSGM
+1679 DEYDSGM
-1686 DSIATPE
+1686 DSIDTPE

-1700 IYSEWDIEVDEEAS
+1700 IYSEWDIEVDEDAS

-1758 PELEREA
+1758 PELEREV

-1777 TGDEAEGQN
+1777 TEDEAEGQN

-1817 AETEAEKDDLFART
+1817 AETDAEKDDLFART

-2006 RTQQAE
+2006 RAQQAE
-2012 LRENEASISSLQEN
+2012 LKENEASISSLQGN

-2032 ALDERDKSI
+2032 ALDERDKAI

-2355 QAIVDPVFRTEW
+2355 QAIVAPVFRTEW

-2769 SVRNQEHLIEYAQ
+2769 AVRNQEHLIEYAQ

-3162 KRVAEEGPLALL
+3162 KRVSEEGPLALL

>member
-61 ITHQPKDSMNGQK
+61 IAPQPKDSMNGQK
-74 DSGLQQNAKAPQSDI
+74 DSGLQQNAKAPQPDI

-197 LVNKKGFDDPD
+197 LVNKKGFDDSD

-432 GESDISLK
+432 GESDLSLK

-533 TVTEYADLA
+533 TVMEYEDLA

-547 DTVNPETG
+547 DSVNVETG
-555 TEEGV
+555 EETQP

-595 GAVYGYAEVSTD
+595 GAIYGYAEVSSD

-630 RKAISEE
+630 RKAISEQ

-662 NNPRGSE
+662 NNPRGRE

-674 GADFSAVQDH
+674 GADFSAAQDH

-701 REESVVAARLYSVAD
+701 REESVVAARLYSAAD
-716 SDGTLSKLN
+716 SDGALSKLN
-725 NGQPVQKNDS
+725 NGQPVQKNTS
-735 LSARYRGAADGAKA
+735 LSSRYRGAADGAKA

-770 ATQRPA
+770 ATQRPT

-803 ESGSIWGDGFNAD
+803 ESGSIWGDGFKAD

-833 WSRAQFEDLAHL
+833 WSRAQFEDLARL

-873 FMKQVYQTVKHTV
+873 FMRQVYQTVKHTV
-886 PLPKEITD
+886 PLSKEITD
-894 AYDAIMYKTRTE
+894 AYDAIMYKTRASESTE
-906 AKKTVSSDSGLMYQ
+906 AGNRI
-920 GGEQYQ
+920 QYQ
-926 ETEAE
+926 NSNIIRQPLKENTYESAIELVTEAHPQFVE
-931 LKANPANFDSEGRH
+931 IVEDIRQLTDAESEDVSVRKTFKGKKRSTEKAADDYRGDFSQILDYDGAMIQFDSILDAENAWEAVKKKYKDRIVKEKH
-945 LAPNGKPSN
+945 L
-954 LSYEQWVTVRTPAF
+954 VTKMGYQDF
-968 KRWFGDWE
+968 K
-976 HAYRIN
+976 I
-982 KWLSNENVLAIDPD
+982 
-996 KYSGLY
+996 
-1002 ELNWRSA
+1002 
-1009 KRYALDNLRGQYKVD
+1009 NLRM
-1024 DNGAVIELTRDGV
+1024 DNGAIAEIQFLDKNTLAVKSGIGHKLYEIYRTLDILNSEHPELT
-1037 SEIISEN
+1037 E
-1044 MGSELGLKLIAH
+1044 
-1056 LPNIIENSIFVYAE
+1056 
-1070 ENQKSKNTFD
+1070 
-1080 YYEYYLTDIS
+1080 
-1090 VDSKNY
+1090 
-1096 VVKSAVGVRNGRRYY
+1096 
-1111 TFNLS
+1111 
-1116 EIKDK
+1116 
-1121 GAFINSRP
+1121 
-1129 VSDIQP
+1129 
-1135 GRPTSQGSLSDIK
+1135 
-1148 DTRLLSILQADSSKM
+1148 LQAAIAEWSREEYSAKD
-1163 VDENGEPLVVY
+1163 VDDY
-1174 HGTASEFS
+1174 
-1182 IFDRGKLGSSTAA
+1182 A
-1195 NSANI
+1195 N
-1200 GFFFSDNRNTAEGYG
+1200 
-1215 NYASTS
+1215 S
-1221 EARNLYAEAE
+1221 EARRNAVSSVM
-1231 KLERQGRWDE
+1231 RQALSSALSRYHILSDLLKGRSITDFLSSE
-1241 AEALQSRADEISL
+1241 GISL
-1254 SDNNG
+1254 ETGEAVAESILNG
-1259 FVMSTFLNMRNPY
+1259 ISLISTNSN
-1272 EVDAEGAGFQEIG
+1272 
-1285 NLLASFD
+1285 ST
-1292 SSRNDG
+1292 SSS
-1298 VIIHSINDNING
+1298 IQSINEHENG
-1310 DYEAEHYIVLDSKQI
+1310 VNGLL
-1325 KSIDNR
+1325 
-1331 GTFDSS
+1331 
-1337 NPDIY
+1337 
-1342 YQSAYHGSPH
+1342 YQKAYHGGANNFER
-1352 SFDRFSTDHI
+1352 FDTEHI
-1362 GTGEGSQSFGW
+1362 GEGEGNQSFGW
-1373 GIYVTDSGTIARG
+1373 GLYFSTNESIGRNYAQIAADRRVPWDEWG
-1386 YAELGYSEESK
+1386 RSLKGMKETRYAMDFIKKRMNVSEYDESILRPFFYSFFSDFKAPSPFADRASLTASMDEYEGFRHAFVLPGFGEEGIKQVEKENAFADEQRAIVSK
-1397 ASDIAY
+1397 AMDALSD
-1403 YENLIAEGQKKVDE
+1403 
-1417 LAEKLR
+1417 
-1423 KPEELAGA
+1423 EE
-1431 VEEERKAIIER
+1431 IIELSKTLFHK
-1442 ADNLR
+1442 D
-1447 KALADGSISRI
+1447 
-1458 PGIWG
+1458 
-1463 AVADRLGT
+1463 
-1471 DIDGV
+1471 
-1476 ERYLLDELN
+1476 
-1485 EGKARTSLKKEYDSA
+1485 
-1500 VAALERTKE
+1500 
-1509 RLVETRSAE
+1509 
-1518 VSSRNLYTVEIPDS
+1518 RNLYTVEIPD
-1532 GYLYW
+1532 GDYIEWYAA
-1537 DRKVPKSL
+1537 VPKESIDKIVVQ
-1545 AERIARKLNAD
+1545 AEKEGIQDLVTTVESMDPETRESIFTKTIIGID
-1556 EYDTADIMDYFRN
+1556 PFSTTANNR
-1569 SGEDMYVYLEK
+1569 GERLYGNISSS
-1580 QLGSDKAA
+1580 LGSDKAA
-1588 SQFLSELGVV
+1588 SEFLDRAGFA
-1598 GINYP
+1598 GIKYP
-1603 AGTNIKL
+1603 VSTLFGGNKDSYEKGT
-1610 PAGVSS
+1610 
-1616 KSRNYVIFN
+1616 NYVIFN

-1653 MKRQQAESVESRE
+1653 AKRQQAESVESRE

-1679 DEYNSGM
+1679 DGYDSGM
-1686 DSIATPE
+1686 DSIETPE

-1700 IYSEWDIEVDEEAS
+1700 IYSEWDIEVDEEAL

-1758 PELEREA
+1758 PKLEREA

-1777 TGDEAEGQN
+1777 TEDEAEGQN

-1817 AETEAEKDDLFART
+1817 AETDAEKDNLFART

-1845 GEALYLNTSRLN
+1845 GETLYLNTSRLN

-1919 RNIISYMLQDNA
+1919 RNILSYMLQDNA

-1982 IHGGEDDKRLAE
+1982 IHGGEDDRRLAE

-2026 LESVST
+2026 LESVSA
-2032 ALDERDKSI
+2032 ALNERDKAI

-2054 ARADAKKLSDEEI
+2054 TRADAKKLSDEEI

-2072 TDSMRKIAAELR
+2072 TEPMRKIAAELR
-2084 ELNEKTYDRIETEHL
+2084 ELNEKTYDRFEAEHL
-2099 RGKKGKYEVPQA
+2099 KGKKGKYEVPQA

-2159 VINARREELRTQWKN
+2159 VINARREELRTEWKN
-2174 EAAKYVQN
+2174 EAAEYVQS
-2182 LSRSVV
+2182 LSRSVL

-2229 IFNARTEERWK
+2229 IFDARTEERWK
-2240 AAKKALETEKK
+2240 AAKKALEAEKK

-2276 KLQSVIRK
+2276 RLQSVIRK

-2367 TWNLET
+2367 TWDLGT
-2373 NPEGTAGGG
+2373 NPEGVAGGG

-2422 LNDWSLSQLRQL
+2422 LNDWSISQLRQL

-2455 ERETVERIQ
+2455 ERETIERIQ

-2568 KVTLDLPGGYKVT
+2568 KVTLELPGGYKVT
-2581 FNVDDLAYAY
+2581 FNIDDLAYAY

-2615 TVKNKGHLNDDGEFV
+2615 TIKNTGHLNDDGEFV

-2686 NRLNLASIESYNTP
+2686 SRLNLASIESYNTP

-2731 NTGDFTAAIDKGMT
+2731 NTGDFTSAIDKGMT
-2745 IQRIKIAPRNQRS
+2745 IQRIKISPRNQRS

-2769 SVRNQEHLIEYAQ
+2769 AVRNQEHLIEYAQ

-2795 TELIAAV
+2795 TEIIAAV

-2874 SLFGGYLQL
+2874 SLLGGYLQL

-2895 EKSPMMKH
+2895 DKSPMMKH